1 MTFIEYLSE
10 NETKV
15 QPKTKE
21 ELKKLIENTIKENG
35 IKCDLNFID
44 ISLITDMGYMFY
56 GSRFNGD
63 ISN

>member
-10 NETKV
+10 SETKV

-44 ISLITDMGYMFY
+44 ISLITDMSGMFD